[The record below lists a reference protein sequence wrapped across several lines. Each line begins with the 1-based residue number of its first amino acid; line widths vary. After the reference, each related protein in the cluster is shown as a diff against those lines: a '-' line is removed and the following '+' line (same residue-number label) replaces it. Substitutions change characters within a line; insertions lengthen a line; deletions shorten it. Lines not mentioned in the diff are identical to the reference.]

1 MRYYEKAFNLR
12 IDLDTKEFELSEAEL
27 EKLQRGIDPI
37 RKPVATMPVSD
48 LYITIFHHPRSGRYV
63 VKTSLVLPGD
73 TLFSREEGTDYHP
86 AFERCIASLLRNL
99 VAYKDRL
106 EDVDE
111 QSKLGQGT
119 HHRILPTFIPDLTS
133 IKEAVRDGD
142 YHAFRVATFEYE
154 EALTQC
160 VGRWFFRYPDLEA
173 EVGSRIMID
182 DVVEAVFLDAFER
195 YESKPHEVGLGQWL
209 ESLVDGTTKRFL
221 SRPSEELEDVARAR
235 TLMGMPLSTNHE
247 RSGRT

>member
-37 RKPVATMPVSD
+37 RKPVATFPVSD

-73 TLFSREEGTDYHP
+73 TLFSREEAADFHP

-99 VAYKDRL
+99 VALKGRL
-106 EDVDE
+106 EHLEE

-119 HHRILPTFIPDLTS
+119 HHRMLPTFIPDPTA
-133 IKEAVRDGD
+133 IEEAVNDGD

-154 EALTQC
+154 EALTQR
-160 VGRWFFRYPDLEA
+160 VGRWAFRYPDLEA
-173 EVGSRIMID
+173 EVGTRIMID
-182 DVVEAVFLDAFER
+182 DMVEAVFLDAFEQ
-195 YESKPHEVGLGQWL
+195 YGEKSAEVGFGQWL
-209 ESLVDGTTKRFL
+209 ESMVDATVKRFL
-221 SRPSEELEDVARAR
+221 ARPDEELEDVARAR
-235 TLMGMPLSTNHE
+235 TLMGIPLGSNHAKG
-247 RSGRT
+247 S

>member
-37 RKPVATMPVSD
+37 RKPVATFPVSD

-73 TLFSREEGTDYHP
+73 TLFSREEGTDFHP
-86 AFERCIASLLRNL
+86 ALQRCMDSLLRNL
-99 VAYKDRL
+99 VAYKGRL
-106 EDVDE
+106 ENLDE
-111 QSKLGQGT
+111 QSKHAQGT
-119 HHRILPTFIPDLTS
+119 HHRLLPTFIPDLTV
-133 IKEAVRDGD
+133 IEDAVRDGD

-154 EALTQC
+154 EALTQRI
-160 VGRWFFRYPDLEA
+160 GRWVFRYPDLEA

-182 DVVEAVFLDAFER
+182 DMVEAVFLDAFEQ
-195 YESKPHEVGLGQWL
+195 YGTKPEEVGFGQWL
-209 ESLVDGTTKRFL
+209 ESMVDATARRFL
-221 SRPSEELEDVARAR
+221 VRPDEELEDVARAR
-235 TLMGMPLSTNHE
+235 TLMAIPLASHP
-247 RSGRT
+247 GRN